1 MNRKGFTLIE
11 LIAVVVIMSIIAIIA
26 TPNIINMMDKGKKE
40 QYVADAKEFIS
51 KATYMYKQEKYK
63 EKFKEVKNG
72 ETITLNEVNGI
83 KTEDKTDPYGFK
95 YDLNKSVI
103 TFEAPS
109 LGDGVQERVVKITL
123 MSKESEENGST
134 CYYIE
139 NVEKTSLETT
149 SVKEGTYD
157 ANKCG
162 EKK

>member
-1 MNRKGFTLIE
+1 MNKKGFTLIE

-63 EKFKEVKNG
+63 NEFVTVESEKK
-72 ETITLNEVNGI
+72 ITLDKVNGI
-83 KTEDKTDPYGFK
+83 KTEDKTDPYGFA
-95 YDLNKSVI
+95 YDLDNSYI
-103 TFEAPS
+103 TFESPS
-109 LGDGVQERVVKITL
+109 NDETKVQERVVRITL

-139 NVEKTSLETT
+139 NVDKTSLGTT
-149 SVKEGTYD
+149 SVKEGTYSND
-157 ANKCG
+157 KC
-162 EKK
+162 E